1 MVPPHGADMATNQD
15 ANGEDSTDIEN
26 AADATDDED
35 GGFDVKAL
43 LDAQFEAIEED
54 GEQITE
60 LVKAA
65 HFRLGVDGDTSE
77 EVQGTVRAVMQ
88 ELMSDHEDVTTA
100 EVVDAMWSELLFI
113 SSKLQEDPD
122 EEEARGDGDAEADAA
137 ADGES
142 SGDEQANLDDIA
154 AMATGDESTDEVSES
169 GASHDPAF
177 Q

>member
-1 MVPPHGADMATNQD
+1 MATNQD

-26 AADATDDED
+26 AADDNDDD
-35 GGFDVKAL
+35 GLDMKAL

-60 LVKAA
+60 LVKVA
-65 HFRLGVDGDTSE
+65 HFQIGVDGDTSE

-88 ELMSDHEDVTTA
+88 ELMSEHDEVSTA

-113 SSKLQEDPD
+113 SSKLGEAS
-122 EEEARGDGDAEADAA
+122 EETDAAGDAEGDAGADP
-137 ADGES
+137 DGEA
-142 SGDEQANLDDIA
+142 DEQASLDDIA
-154 AMATGDESTDEVSES
+154 AMATGDDGEDEVKES
-169 GASHDPAF
+169 SASHDPAF

>member
-1 MVPPHGADMATNQD
+1 MAASQD
-15 ANGEDSTDIEN
+15 ADGEDSTDIEN
-26 AADATDDED
+26 AADANGDED

-54 GEQITE
+54 GEQIVE

-77 EVQGTVRAVMQ
+77 EVQGALRALMQ
-88 ELMSDHEDVTTA
+88 EIMSEHDEVSTA
-100 EVVDAMWSELLFI
+100 EVVDAMWSELLYI
-113 SSKLQEDPD
+113 SSKLQEDP
-122 EEEARGDGDAEADAA
+122 EENEAAGDREADAD
-137 ADGES
+137 ADGEGD
-142 SGDEQANLDDIA
+142 GDEQASLDDIA
-154 AMATGDESTDEVSES
+154 AMATGDDEGDGEVGES

>member
-1 MVPPHGADMATNQD
+1 MAASQD
-15 ANGEDSTDIEN
+15 ADGEDSTDIEN
-26 AADATDDED
+26 AADANDGED
-35 GGFDVKAL
+35 SGFDVKAL

-54 GEQITE
+54 GEQIAE

-77 EVQGTVRAVMQ
+77 EVQGALRGLMQ
-88 ELMSDHEDVTTA
+88 EIMSEHEDVSTA
-100 EVVDAMWSELLFI
+100 EVVDAMWSELLYI

-122 EEEARGDGDAEADAA
+122 ENEAADADGEADGSADADGEGDGD
-137 ADGES
+137 
-142 SGDEQANLDDIA
+142 EQTSLDDIA
-154 AMATGDESTDEVSES
+154 AMATGKDDDGDVSES

>member
-1 MVPPHGADMATNQD
+1 MAASQD
-15 ANGEDSTDIEN
+15 ADGEDSTEIEN
-26 AADATDDED
+26 AADADDD
-35 GGFDVKAL
+35 GDGKFDVKAL

-77 EVQGTVRAVMQ
+77 EVQGALRGLMQ
-88 ELMSDHEDVTTA
+88 KIMSEHEDVSAA
-100 EVVDAMWSELLFI
+100 EVVDAMWSELLYI
-113 SSKLQEDPD
+113 RSRLQEDPEED
-122 EEEARGDGDAEADAA
+122 EAADDREDDASADA
-137 ADGES
+137 DSE
-142 SGDEQANLDDIA
+142 GDKQASLDDIA
-154 AMATGDESTDEVSES
+154 TMATDDDKDGGEVSES